1 LQKANGF
8 RVRPGE
14 GAVVGALGVA

>member
-14 GAVVGALGVA
+14 GAVVGAFGVA